1 MKTSKNKIVFLT
13 GLISLALLGLL
24 LLQLYFLKNAKDQKE
39 QAFERNVLIALNN
52 TAQILENNEAVNGI
66 IQLAIADSL
75 NLPGHPEKHAARKYV
90 TTFIDTHSTTGKGKI
105 PPELSVKKPEKGKR
119 TSIGYSISLNVDD
132 SVKSIDTVF
141 TSPGK
146 GKNRIFSVEGQPS
159 GRGMKY
165 FYQYSDDT
173 TEYFVQS
180 YNGKKVRILLN
191 NMAVNRKRNMVSR
204 VMDRLILADQKPI
217 EKRIKLAGID
227 SLLRRNLWGVGIYIP
242 YRFGIISGQ
251 KDSVRMAY
259 AGVNRDELLRSPLR
273 TRLYPNDIFSSPY
286 LLTIDFP
293 GRSILIYK
301 EIAPLLI
308 LSFVFIIVI
317 AGSFIY
323 TIRTIYKQKKFSSL
337 IVDFINNMTHEFK
350 TPISTIS
357 LASEALSNPAVI
369 EDRNKLDRYNQII
382 REENLR
388 MRQQVEKILQMAVL
402 EERDYELDIRDVD
415 LHEVVYKAAHNAM
428 LQIEGNGG
436 KVNCTLNA
444 LNHIIKADQVHI
456 TNIIHNIL
464 DNAIK
469 YSPEP
474 ASIEILTENKPG
486 SILVSLSDKGIGIKE
501 DDLKNVFD
509 KYYRVPTGNQ
519 HDIKGFGLGLSYV
532 KLMVLAH
539 RGNINIKS
547 KEGAGTTVE
556 ILLPAD

>member
-66 IQLAIADSL
+66 IQSAIADSM
-75 NLPGHPEKHAARKYV
+75 NLPGHQEKHAARKYV
-90 TTFIDTHSTTGKGKI
+90 TAFIDTHSAIKKGKI

-132 SVKSIDTVF
+132 SLRSIDTVF

-146 GKNRIFSVEGQPS
+146 GKNRTFSVEGRPS
-159 GRGMKY
+159 GMGMKY

-191 NMAVNRKRNMVSR
+191 NMSVNKKRNMVSR
-204 VMDRLILADQKPI
+204 VMDRLILFDQKPI
-217 EKRIKLAGID
+217 EERIKLSGID
-227 SLLRRNLWGVGIYIP
+227 SLLKKNLKEVGIYIP
-242 YRFGIISGQ
+242 YSFGIVSGK
-251 KDSVRMAY
+251 KDSVKMAY
-259 AGVNRDELLRSPLR
+259 SGTTRDVLLGSNLR
-273 TRLYPNDIFSSPY
+273 TRLFPNDIFSSPY
-286 LLTIDFP
+286 LLAIDFP
-293 GRSILIYK
+293 DRSILIYK
-301 EIAPLLI
+301 EIAPLLV
-308 LSFVFIIVI
+308 LSFIFIIVI

-323 TIRTIYKQKKFSSL
+323 TIRTIYRQKKFSSL

-369 EDRNKLDRYNQII
+369 EDSQKLARYNQII

-402 EERDYELDIRDVD
+402 EEGDYELDLRDVD
-415 LHEVVYKAAHNAM
+415 LHEIVLKARHNAM
-428 LQIEGNGG
+428 LQIEGSGG
-436 KVNCTLNA
+436 RVSCSLDA
-444 LNHIIKADQVHI
+444 ISHVIKADQVHI

-474 ASIEILTENKPG
+474 ATIEISTENKSG
-486 SILVSLSDKGIGIKE
+486 YIIVSVSDKGIGIKE
-501 DDLKNVFD
+501 EDLKRVFD

-532 KLMVLAH
+532 RLMVNAH
-539 RGNINIKS
+539 KGSIKIKS
-547 KEGAGTTVE
+547 KPDTGTTVE
-556 ILLPAD
+556 IMLPAV